1 MSRRPTRQRVAVTE
15 EMGRSSEFR
24 SAQEVH
30 AALGERGETI
40 GLATVYRALQAM
52 AADEEVDVVRA
63 DDGEARYRL
72 CSTGHHHHHLV
83 CRVCGRTEE
92 IEGPEVERWAR
103 SVADRHGFTD
113 IEHVVELFG
122 TCRGCSS

>member
-72 CSTGHHHHHLV
+72 CSTGHHHHLV

>member
-72 CSTGHHHHHLV
+72 CSTGHHHHLV
-83 CRVCGRTEE
+83 CRGCGRTEE